1 MTATIEIERVIR
13 IIEKTE
19 DEEVLREIYEWLQE
33 NDLMRL
39 IPRKLWRKLIDSL
52 ESESLTPEDER
63 DIEEA
68 LRDEFISHEEIEKE
82 FKQ

>member
-52 ESESLTPEDER
+52 EPESLTPEDER

>member
-1 MTATIEIERVIR
+1 MTVTIEIERIIR

-19 DEEVLREIYEWLQE
+19 NEEVLREIYEWLQE
-33 NDLMRL
+33 NDLMKLVPRRL
-39 IPRKLWRKLIDSL
+39 WKKLIDSL
-52 ESESLTPEDER
+52 EPESLTPEDEK

-68 LRDEFISHEEIEKE
+68 LSSEFVPHEEIERE